1 MRHYHL
7 NVVLKKRN
15 NLKKKKKVTIDPLSV
30 WAERGLLYIFAIPKY
45 MIMENFVALVVMV
58 ASLSVAGLLIMKNF
72 LHIRMQFVN

>member
-30 WAERGLLYIFAIPKY
+30 WAERGLLYILRYRNI
-45 MIMENFVALVVMV
+45 
-58 ASLSVAGLLIMKNF
+58 
-72 LHIRMQFVN
+72 